1 MAVPSPTAIL
11 QEMIGRRL
19 WGLLSLIA
27 LMACGGRT
35 DLPHPPIPDAEI
47 IDEPEPA
54 REIPCIDVPLDGSPV
69 RASLELEARIGA
81 ADVIFLI
88 DVTLSM
94 GEEIDRIRER
104 LRDRIAPGIHDAI
117 PDARL
122 GVASF
127 ADFPITPYGEP
138 GLDYPFK
145 LHVRATDDLIQ
156 VQSAMDALRLG
167 NGFDEPESQVEAL
180 YQLVTGDGLFPHI
193 PPSLGC
199 PSGGWGYACIRDDS
213 LPVILL
219 FTDAPFHQGP
229 RDFSKYSPSVLGT
242 TPHSYA
248 DAIVALNGVGAK
260 VIGFDSGV
268 RNLSG
273 DHLRQLARDTGTL
286 DEHGR
291 PLVFNIGP
299 TGLNLDNDVVD
310 AVRTFASSFI
320 QDIDALARDPNP
332 YDEVDMEALIPA
344 IRPVEAIPADGIDRI
359 DEEANRFV
367 GVRAGTIVTFELVI
381 DSSLVE
387 QREEA
392 QRIPADVLFRGDGRI
407 ALDVQRVELLIPGF
421 DGLGCE
427 ELADNDRSVGGHR
440 VAEEARSL

>member
-1 MAVPSPTAIL
+1 MMVDGRLSGLLAFIALFGGVAIL
-11 QEMIGRRL
+11 G
-19 WGLLSLIA
+19 
-27 LMACGGRT
+27 CGGRT
-35 DLPHPPIPDAEI
+35 DLPHPPIPDAAI
-47 IDEPEPA
+47 IEEPA
-54 REIPCIDVPLDGSPV
+54 RVVPCIDIPLDGEPV
-69 RASLELEARIGA
+69 RAALELEARVGA

-94 GEEIDRIRER
+94 GEEIGRIREH

-127 ADFPITPYGEP
+127 GDFPISPYGEP

-145 LHVRATDDLIQ
+145 LHLRATDDLTQ

-167 NGFDEPESQVEAL
+167 NGYDEPESQVEAL
-180 YQLVTGDGLFPHI
+180 YQLVTGEGLLPFI
-193 PPSLGC
+193 APSLGC
-199 PSGGWGYACIRDDS
+199 PAGGWGYACIRDDS

-229 RDFSKYSPSVLGT
+229 GEYANYSVASLGL
-242 TPHSYA
+242 TPHRYA

-260 VIGFDSGV
+260 VIGFNSGV
-268 RNLSG
+268 RNLSRE
-273 DHLRQLARDTGTL
+273 HLRDLARDTGTL
-286 DEHGR
+286 DERGQ
-291 PLVFNIGP
+291 PLVFDIGP

-320 QDIDALARDPNP
+320 QDIDAIPRDPAP
-332 YDEVDMEALIPA
+332 HDEVNVEEIIVAVRPLEANPSS
-344 IRPVEAIPADGIDRI
+344 GIERI
-359 DEEANRFV
+359 DSENDRFL
-367 GVRAGTIVTFELVI
+367 GVRAGTLVVFEIEVDTSAIV
-381 DSSLVE
+381 

-392 QRIPADVLFRGDGRI
+392 QRVPADIVFRGDGRTT
-407 ALDVQRVELLIPGF
+407 LDVQRVELLIPGF

-427 ELADNDRSVGGHR
+427 ELG
-440 VAEEARSL
+440 AE

>member
-1 MAVPSPTAIL
+1 
-11 QEMIGRRL
+11 MIHRRL
-19 WGLLSLIA
+19 WGLLALIA
-27 LMACGGRT
+27 LVGCGGRT

-54 REIPCIDVPLDGSPV
+54 REVPCIDIPLDGEPV
-69 RASLELEARIGA
+69 RAALELEARVGA

-127 ADFPITPYGEP
+127 ADFPMTPYGEA
-138 GLDYPFK
+138 GLDYAFK
-145 LHVRATDDLIQ
+145 LHLRATEDLTQ

-180 YQLVTGDGLFPHI
+180 YQLMTGEGLAPHI

-199 PSGGWGYACIRDDS
+199 PSGGWGYACIRGDS

-229 RDFSKYSPSVLGT
+229 GEFSNYSEALLGAR
-242 TPHSYA
+242 PHRYA

-268 RNLSG
+268 RSLSG
-273 DHLRQLARDTGTL
+273 DHLRSLARDTGTL
-286 DEHGR
+286 DELGR

-320 QDIDALARDPNP
+320 QDIDAIPRDPDP
-332 YDEVDMEALIPA
+332 LDEVDVEQLISAVKPL
-344 IRPVEAIPADGIDRI
+344 EAIPASGFDGID
-359 DEEANRFV
+359 EANNRFL
-367 GVRAGTIVTFELVI
+367 GVRAGTLVVFELEV
-381 DSSLVE
+381 DTSAVV

-392 QRIPADVLFRGDGRI
+392 QRIPADIVFRGDGRTT
-407 ALDVQRVELLIPGF
+407 LDVQRVELLIPGF

-427 ELADNDRSVGGHR
+427 AFASTLGSSADL
-440 VAEEARSL
+440 EIP